1 MMSKNRGRYGFLG
14 TSQVPITMLWPQSSQ
29 HYQRLPYFFSLIT
42 DSRQQQQQQQQQ
54 QQHHGVLLSYPPVDP
69 GFMSWGVASYKIKRE
84 DPRWCLARAIWVL
97 LIIKISSEDNV
108 SGQTLPSSF
117 LEYSSGPDFMPFILC
132 RIDFMPFFSREH
144 IKNFFFADFPLSSHK
159 RHKIR
164 IYAGSA

>member
-1 MMSKNRGRYGFLG
+1 
-14 TSQVPITMLWPQSSQ
+14 
-29 HYQRLPYFFSLIT
+29 
-42 DSRQQQQQQQQQ
+42 
-54 QQHHGVLLSYPPVDP
+54 
-69 GFMSWGVASYKIKRE
+69 MSWGVASYKIKRE

-144 IKNFFFADFPLSSHK
+144 IKKIFFADFPLSSHK

-164 IYAGSA
+164 IYAGSASKRSPIFVPVRHEIGSLLPRTVMCSGFFCCLLYTSPSPRD